1 MYMAKNMLASVAD
14 EAAGVPSTA
23 ISAGVV
29 KINAN
34 VNASFFVK

>member
-1 MYMAKNMLASVAD
+1 MAKNMLSAVAD
-14 EAAGVPSTA
+14 SEAAGSAPTT
-23 ISAGVV
+23 ISKGVV